1 MSSLAYEDGLRYYYF
16 YTDGRKGGNE
26 ALRAVLRYLKDSRA
40 ENAVDAATRE
50 LHGYVEKVKVRPE
63 VRVAYM
69 RLDEIIYY
77 ERKDAAKAVQI
88 RSILDLLEDFGEVPS
103 SVLERLQAESDAE
116 TLKKWLKLAARA
128 DSMETFVH
136 KMSE

>member
-1 MSSLAYEDGLRYYYF
+1 M
-16 YTDGRKGGNE
+16 
-26 ALRAVLRYLKDSRA
+26 LRYLKDSRA

-77 ERKDAAKAVQI
+77 ERKDAAKEAAAEATRAAQI
-88 RSILDLLEDFGEVPS
+88 RSILDLLEDFGEIPS
-103 SVLERLQAESDAE
+103 SVLERLQAESDSDKLR
-116 TLKKWLKLAARA
+116 TWHKLAARTG
-128 DSMETFVH
+128 SMEEFAQ
-136 KMSE
+136 KMG

>member
-1 MSSLAYEDGLRYYYF
+1 M
-16 YTDGRKGGNE
+16 
-26 ALRAVLRYLKDSRA
+26 LRYLKDSRA

-77 ERKDAAKAVQI
+77 ERKDAAKEAAKAVQI
-88 RSILDLLEDFGEVPS
+88 RSILDLLEDLGEVPS

-128 DSMETFVH
+128 GSMEEFAQ
-136 KMSE
+136 KMG